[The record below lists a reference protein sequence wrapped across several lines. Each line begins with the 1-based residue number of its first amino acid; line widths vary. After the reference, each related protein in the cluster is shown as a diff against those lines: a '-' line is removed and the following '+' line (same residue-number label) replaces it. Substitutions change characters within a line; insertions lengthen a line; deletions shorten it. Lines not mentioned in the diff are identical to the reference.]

1 MADVNW
7 KMMRC
12 CRHSGVLSYENSNTE
27 RSYFWIIDKY
37 SKISIKKW
45 NDFLQENNKQYSKIW
60 RGLDA
65 KLLKNYVDGNIEFL
79 SDEINWIYPRKLF
92 KDVKGKKIL
101 CFVSGG
107 GQQSVAFNLLGVDL
121 TVCDISIRQLELDK
135 KATLHYRYEIKQL
148 IRIWEI

>member
-1 MADVNW
+1 MIS
-7 KMMRC
+7 
-12 CRHSGVLSYENSNTE
+12 CRKTTSNT
-27 RSYFWIIDKY
+27 
-37 SKISIKKW
+37 
-45 NDFLQENNKQYSKIW
+45 
-60 RGLDA
+60 A
-65 KLLKNYVDGNIEFL
+65 KNYVDGNIEFL

-107 GQQSVAFNLLGVDL
+107 GQQSVAFNLL
-121 TVCDISIRQLELDK
+121 K

>member
-1 MADVNW
+1 
-7 KMMRC
+7 
-12 CRHSGVLSYENSNTE
+12 
-27 RSYFWIIDKY
+27 
-37 SKISIKKW
+37 
-45 NDFLQENNKQYSKIW
+45 
-60 RGLDA
+60 LDA